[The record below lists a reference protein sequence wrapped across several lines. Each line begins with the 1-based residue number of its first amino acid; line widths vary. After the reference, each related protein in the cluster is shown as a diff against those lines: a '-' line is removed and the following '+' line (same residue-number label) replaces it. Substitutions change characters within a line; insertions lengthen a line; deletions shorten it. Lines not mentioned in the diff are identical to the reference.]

1 MTAILMR
8 RNDDALVEA
17 VARAICQVRL
27 MEADGYDIWDAVGEW
42 DRISFR
48 NEARAALS
56 ATPLARYRAALE
68 EITLIHRDAVT
79 MHTTTLKCVH
89 IARKALEGE

>member
-1 MTAILMR
+1 MTD
-8 RNDDALVEA
+8 DDALVEA
-17 VARAICQVRL
+17 VARAICRVRL

-56 ATPLARYRAALE
+56 ATPLAQYRAALE

-89 IARKALEGE
+89 IARKALEGVER